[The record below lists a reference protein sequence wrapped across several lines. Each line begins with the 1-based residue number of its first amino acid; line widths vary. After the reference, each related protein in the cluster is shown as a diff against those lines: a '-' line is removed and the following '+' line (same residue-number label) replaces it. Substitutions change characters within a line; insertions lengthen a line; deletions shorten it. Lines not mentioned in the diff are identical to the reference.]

1 MTNLLS
7 VLNIFAGILF
17 LKFHNC
23 NVSEDNILSQ
33 CKVIK
38 DKVSS
43 YALSYCLISGLSG
56 GGRLLFFFYFL
67 QNNLAFI
74 IIHTLDHHISE

>member
-23 NVSEDNILSQ
+23 NVSEDNTLSQ

-43 YALSYCLISGLSG
+43 YSLSYCLISGLSG
-56 GGRLLFFFYFL
+56 GGRLFFFLFFSK
-67 QNNLAFI
+67 QSCII